1 MKFLLIAAALNLQVV
16 YTDLNTCNQA
26 SEASQKA
33 GHTAI
38 CIPKG
43 EDYRFIEKASQ
54 VDIMFDKFMTLV
66 KELNKLES
74 ETQTEN

>member
-26 SEASQKA
+26 SEAIQKA
-33 GHTAI
+33 GLTAI

-43 EDYRFIEKASQ
+43 EDYRFIEKTSQ
-54 VDIMFDKFMTLV
+54 VDIMFEKFLKLI
-66 KELNKLES
+66 KELNKLE
-74 ETQTEN
+74 TTEG

>member
-26 SEASQKA
+26 SEAIQKA
-33 GHTAI
+33 GHTAS

-43 EDYRFIEKASQ
+43 EDYRFIEKTSQ
-54 VDIMFDKFMTLV
+54 VDIMFEKFLKLI
-66 KELNKLES
+66 KELNKLE
-74 ETQTEN
+74 TTEG

>member
-26 SEASQKA
+26 SEAIQKA
-33 GHTAI
+33 GHEAI

-43 EDYRFIEKASQ
+43 EDYKLQSDSSRI
-54 VDIMFDKFMTLV
+54 DMMFDKFLELV
-66 KELNKLES
+66 AELQKLEMKES
-74 ETQTEN
+74 K

>member
-1 MKFLLIAAALNLQVV
+1 MIAAALNLQVV

-26 SEASQKA
+26 SEAIQKA

-43 EDYRFIEKASQ
+43 EDYRFIEKTSQ
-54 VDIMFDKFMTLV
+54 VDIMFEKFLKLI
-66 KELNKLES
+66 KELNKLE
-74 ETQTEN
+74 TTEG